1 MVFDQVL
8 YILHY
13 IGPHSD
19 NERQIEIGSPILAVS
34 LGAERVF
41 RIRADKKIV
50 LDLKM
55 PDNSYVIMG
64 GKMQQQFTHEVPKS
78 KRVTERRISITFR
91 KFVN

>member
-1 MVFDQVL
+1 V
-8 YILHY
+8 
-13 IGPHSD
+13 
-19 NERQIEIGSPILAVS
+19 VS

-78 KRVTERRISITFR
+78 KKVIERRISITFR
-91 KFVN
+91 KFV